1 MKNGVTSADSGLA
14 TSSCGWLAKCSGF
27 NPLHGNGDHG
37 VEHLDGRHHSARTT
51 DNREIRLARHLRLFQ
66 SVRYEETKKEQPE
79 HERDETLQGHR
90 TVLALETPAIV
101 AGVAVRFAQI
111 TSYACAALRPTL
123 QSQTIRTDRVCCVQ
137 TTPAPRSVGMLRAAH
152 LPCPACT
159 APPWTYQAKVCP
171 KTTSSASNNV
181 RSTGV
186 SRFLT
191 SKCFDIARTS
201 VSWVFRLPDAV
212 KLREIRLK
220 SRL

>member
-1 MKNGVTSADSGLA
+1 MALSTWMDVTTVLAQQITVRFDWRDTFDSFRVYV
-14 TSSCGWLAKCSGF
+14 TK
-27 NPLHGNGDHG
+27 
-37 VEHLDGRHHSARTT
+37 R
-51 DNREIRLARHLRLFQ
+51 Q
-66 SVRYEETKKEQPE
+66 KKEQPE

-111 TSYACAALRPTL
+111 TSYACAALRTTL
-123 QSQTIRTDRVCCVQ
+123 QSQTRRTDRECCVQ